1 MISKWKTYAKTATTC
16 LAFTWVANEIHKKIS
31 STPIQ
36 KRFTYSSGQTS
47 PIIPLKL
54 ARSLDAILVLGGGR
68 PTSLASPP
76 SFVKSRCDA
85 AAKTALSVSP
95 PPAILALSAGTAHVA
110 QLMEGG
116 LPVWESTASV
126 GYIGEHY
133 PIPPDRLFA
142 ETSSYDTIS
151 NAFFARTSFTDV
163 NGWRRLLIVTNEF
176 HVDRAEAIFQWIFG
190 DGYQLYF
197 LACSNDGLSEEAVAA
212 RREHEARGA
221 KNVRENLSIEYT
233 TLREV
238 WSFLTSAHDFYNA
251 SKLAMPKKAKM
262 EDLALMQSYGG

>member
-133 PIPPDRLFA
+133 PFPPDRLFA

-163 NGWRRLLIVTNEF
+163 NGWRRLLIVTNE
-176 HVDRAEAIFQWIFG
+176 VGSIFG
-190 DGYQLYF
+190 LPRISRFESFTWTGRRRYSSGSLGMGTSSIF
-197 LACSNDGLSEEAVAA
+197 WPAVTMVF
-212 RREHEARGA
+212 RRRP
-221 KNVRENLSIEYT
+221 S
-233 TLREV
+233 LREGSMRRV
-238 WSFLTSAHDFYNA
+238 ERRT
-251 SKLAMPKKAKM
+251 
-262 EDLALMQSYGG
+262 